1 MKNRNLNDWAVV
13 GMVILCSLV
22 VLGALSMALMGTT
35 FGRPDRIVRAAFPDI
50 TGVKESSAVRY
61 AGAQAGFVYRV
72 HTLTPEERIA
82 SGHPENTVVVELAL
96 NQSVPVLTEGARAEI
111 SADSLL
117 SEKFVQLVPGP
128 ADSPLLTAEAIL
140 TGQAPTPFD
149 QLAHTV
155 DRALRGLTELLSG
168 DKLDTGT
175 VFADLRSLL
184 TEVDGLVQ
192 QAEPI
197 LANVGTLVNDGKTLL
212 ADPRIPETLT
222 QLRSASAS
230 LARLSQS
237 SESLLQRNQ
246 GNLDSSLQNLKISLQ
261 NLKLLT
267 TYGAIF
273 TRGVAER
280 PQSVIWGNRRTPDIP
295 TQAEILKATRTAVPP
310 E

>member
-1 MKNRNLNDWAVV
+1 MKHKNLNDWAVV

-22 VLGALSMALMGTT
+22 VLAALSMALMGKT

-50 TGVKESSAVRY
+50 TGVKESSSVRY
-61 AGAQAGFVYRV
+61 AGAPAGFVYRI
-72 HTLTPEERIA
+72 HTLTAQERIT

-96 NQSVPVLTEGARAEI
+96 NRSVPELTEGTFAEI

-128 ADSPLLTAEAIL
+128 ANTPVLTADTVL

-155 DRALRGLTELLSG
+155 DRTLRDLSG
-168 DKLDTGT
+168 LFTSDKLDTGT
-175 VFADLRSLL
+175 IFSDLRSVL
-184 TEVDGLVQ
+184 TQVDALIK

-197 LANVGTLVNDGKTLL
+197 LANVGTLVDDGKTVLT
-212 ADPRIPETLT
+212 DPRIGQTLT
-222 QLRSASAS
+222 QLRDASAS
-230 LARLSQS
+230 LSRLSQS
-237 SESLLQRNQ
+237 SEGLLQRNQ

-280 PQSVIWGNRRTPDIP
+280 PQSVIWGNRRTPELP
-295 TQAEILKATRTAVPP
+295 TQEQILKATRTAVPP